1 MNQLGFRINEL
12 EMTIDKLK
20 NVQVFS
26 YDIGGMNNVGNA
38 WGAFEINENSDHLW
52 NVITDSG
59 YSRVQNL
66 FNAINFGT
74 RRIRVTCHSSR
85 LFFVSKFIF

>member
-59 YSRVQNL
+59 YSP
-66 FNAINFGT
+66 
-74 RRIRVTCHSSR
+74 SSKP
-85 LFFVSKFIF
+85 L